1 MTPQEQEIAKMK
13 EVISSELRKVFTSNM
28 TIFDWDIP
36 ENNDRKSA
44 ELIINVMQEE
54 MEILQKEIQAGKFDQ
69 Y

>member
-13 EVISSELRKVFTSNM
+13 EVISSELRNVFTSNM

-44 ELIINVMQEE
+44 ELIIDVMQEE
-54 MEILQKEIQAGKFDQ
+54 MERLQKEIKEGKFDQ